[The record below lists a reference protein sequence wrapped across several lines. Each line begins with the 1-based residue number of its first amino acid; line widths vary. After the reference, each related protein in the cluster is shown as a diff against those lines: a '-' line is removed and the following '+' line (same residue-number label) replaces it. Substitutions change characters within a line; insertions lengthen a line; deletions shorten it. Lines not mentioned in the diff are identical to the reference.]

1 MKAGGPRERSTGK
14 REAERTAGLEGSSR
28 VSAPTPTRLI
38 TPKSSAR
45 NPMQQSQFI
54 TLWLTDAQ
62 ARHVGS
68 LTLPS
73 TTKLADLLTLKALGA
88 VRAEVRHA

>member
-1 MKAGGPRERSTGK
+1 MKAGRPRERNSG
-14 REAERTAGLEGSSR
+14 REAEGTAGQKGNSR
-28 VSAPTPTRLI
+28 VSAATPTRPI
-38 TPKSSAR
+38 TPRTIAR
-45 NPMQQSQFI
+45 NPMQQSEFI
-54 TLWLTDAQ
+54 TLWLSDAQ

>member
-1 MKAGGPRERSTGK
+1 
-14 REAERTAGLEGSSR
+14 
-28 VSAPTPTRLI
+28 
-38 TPKSSAR
+38 
-45 NPMQQSQFI
+45 MQQSQFI
-54 TLWLTDAQ
+54 TLWLSDAQ